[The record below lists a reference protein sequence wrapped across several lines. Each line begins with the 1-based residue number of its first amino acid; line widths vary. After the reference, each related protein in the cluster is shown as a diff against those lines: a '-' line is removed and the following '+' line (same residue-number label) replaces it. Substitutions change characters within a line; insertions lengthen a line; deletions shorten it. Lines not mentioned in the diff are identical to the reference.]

1 MLASDKMRIDTEI
14 ELMPKSKINNIGI
27 PYNKNYAVEGSITGL
42 VFDVLIIGGI
52 WDAQKDMLAATI
64 GAIICMTI
72 THWLERNLRANNR

>member
-1 MLASDKMRIDTEI
+1 MLASDKMRIDNEI

-72 THWLERNLRANNR
+72 TALVRKKFKNK

>member
-1 MLASDKMRIDTEI
+1 MLASDKMRIDNEI

-64 GAIICMTI
+64 GAVICMTI
-72 THWLERNLRANNR
+72 TALVRKKFKSK